1 MNMQK
6 LKKTYTLP
14 YSEYYST
21 TFADLWNEMLLCYD
35 FHDGKLERTV
45 QNYGSTVK
53 LICDH
58 CEKDFFALTEE
69 DVQGFFAYLDE
80 RVENHTLSATT
91 AYTYK
96 KNLHSVGNHF
106 ARMLGG
112 RGEEYHSPF
121 CKQFRSDKA
130 ARGETEHTDRVDFS
144 SQVQK
149 EKLQEDGR
157 KLLGAIQE
165 REAEQYYYIFSMLA
179 YFFAV
184 TPVKICEMKP
194 DQIEI
199 KDDKA
204 FFQFKISK
212 RMPKTKVEG
221 RLNHDAQQ
229 ITQVTYRFPQ
239 SLEENFI
246 LFYQAYMTKIE
257 GKISSPQDAVF
268 YNRNYKPV
276 NFKTLGTIFRKYI
289 VLLDDSSIR
298 SIHDLCGA
306 LYEDAYCTE
315 IK

>member
-1 MNMQK
+1 M
-6 LKKTYTLP
+6 KKTYTLP

-21 TFADLWNEMLLCYD
+21 VFADLWNEMLLRYD

-53 LICDH
+53 LICDY
-58 CEKDFFALTEE
+58 CGKDFFALTEK
-69 DVQGFFAYLDE
+69 DVQAFFSYLDE
-80 RVENHTLSATT
+80 RVEIQTLSATT

-106 ARMLGG
+106 ARMLGE
-112 RGEEYHSPF
+112 RGGEYHSPF
-121 CKQFRSDKA
+121 CNQFHSDKA
-130 ARGETEHTDRVDFS
+130 ARGETKTTDRDDFS
-144 SQVQK
+144 SQIQK
-149 EKLQEDGR
+149 EELQENCR
-157 KLLGAIQE
+157 KLLESVKA

-179 YFFAV
+179 YFIAV

-204 FFQFKISK
+204 FFRFEISK
-212 RMPKTKVEG
+212 RMPKTRVEG
-221 RLNHDAQQ
+221 RLNYDTQK
-229 ITQVTYRFPQ
+229 IMQVTYRFPQ
-239 SLEENFI
+239 SLEKDFI
-246 LFYQAYMTKIE
+246 HFYPTYLNRIE
-257 GKISSPQDAVF
+257 GKLASPREAVF

-276 NFKTLGTIFRKYI
+276 NFKTLGTIFRKNI
-289 VLLDDSSIR
+289 ALINDPTIR
-298 SIHDLCGA
+298 SIHDLCGV